1 VNKNVSRNIVIVA
14 GGKGNRMG
22 TEIPK
27 QFLLLKGK
35 AVLMHTMALFHQF
48 DKEANIFLV
57 LPESQIDY
65 WKNLVEKHQ
74 FTIQHQIV
82 KGGKERFFSVKNA
95 LQNITEG
102 EVWIHDGVRPLVSVK
117 TLQNLAEATQ
127 TDKGIIPTLAVEE
140 SLRKIENDK
149 SKIVNRADYRLV
161 QTPQVFNSA
170 KIQKAYEQEYQKIF
184 TDDAS
189 VYEAFGG
196 EIQTVEGNK
205 ENIKITTKEDLLLA
219 EYYLNIIQNEK

>member
-1 VNKNVSRNIVIVA
+1 MIKKANRNIVIVA

-27 QFLLLKGK
+27 QFLLLKDK
-35 AVLMHTMALFHQF
+35 AVLMHTMALFYQF
-48 DKEANIFLV
+48 DKTANIFLV

-65 WKNLVEKHQ
+65 WKELTDKHQ
-74 FTIQHQIV
+74 FTIQHQII
-82 KGGKERFFSVKNA
+82 KGGAERFFSVKNA

-102 EVWIHDGVRPLVSVK
+102 EVWIHDGVRPLVSAK
-117 TLQNLAEATQ
+117 TLQNLADAIQ
-127 TDKGIIPTLAVEE
+127 ANKAVIPTLAVEE
-140 SLRKIENDK
+140 SLRKIENNK

-161 QTPQVFNSA
+161 QTPQVFKGNE
-170 KIQKAYEQEYQKIF
+170 IQKAYEQEYQKIF

-196 EIQTVEGNK
+196 EIQTVSGNK